1 MAADLQHLNI
11 QEDDQVALPEEDNPP
26 VIIPNHL
33 QLHTSDCLNLSF
45 GSFGSGNS
53 AAFSVSGS
61 FATRP
66 LKSDLEEETSTAQD
80 VSSIGHSESR

>member
-53 AAFSVSGS
+53 AAFSGSGS

-66 LKSDLEEETSTAQD
+66 LKSDLEETSTAQD